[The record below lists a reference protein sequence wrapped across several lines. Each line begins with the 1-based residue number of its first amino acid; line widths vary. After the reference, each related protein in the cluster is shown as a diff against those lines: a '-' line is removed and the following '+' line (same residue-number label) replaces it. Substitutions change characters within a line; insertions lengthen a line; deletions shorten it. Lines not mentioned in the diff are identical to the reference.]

1 MPRVN
6 PEIDVQL
13 LLGLRQ
19 PPIAIGFLQSVPAGL
34 PRWDGP
40 ALAAGCGF
48 WPQAMAGRSF
58 YTLASDHFNCAVGC
72 HTHRLELSPERA
84 GELGQAIGLMT
95 DCGYIAPEEVA
106 GIPVLASTPRA
117 VAYGP
122 ADNPGFAADVVLIAA
137 QPAQAMLL
145 YEAALLAG
153 AGNPLTNVL
162 GRPACAVLPLTVQSG
177 TASASFGCKGNRVN
191 SDLPD
196 SEMYLS
202 IPAAKWGA
210 VKLALTAKVEA
221 NANMGHYYLEKRAA
235 IAAA

>member
-162 GRPACAVLPLTVQSG
+162 GRPA
-177 TASASFGCKGNRVN
+177 
-191 SDLPD
+191 
-196 SEMYLS
+196 
-202 IPAAKWGA
+202 
-210 VKLALTAKVEA
+210 
-221 NANMGHYYLEKRAA
+221 
-235 IAAA
+235 

>member
-106 GIPVLASTPRA
+106 VIPVLASTPRA

-153 AGNPLTNVL
+153 AGNALTNAL

-210 VKLALTAKVEA
+210 VKLTLTAKVEA
-221 NANMGHYYLEKRAA
+221 NANVGHYYLEKRAA

>member
-1 MPRVN
+1 MSRLN
-6 PEIDVQL
+6 PEPEVQM

-48 WPQAMAGRSF
+48 WPQAAAGRSF

-95 DCGYIAPEEVA
+95 ECGYLAPEEVA
-106 GIPVLASTPRA
+106 GIPMLASTPRA

-122 ADNPGFAADVVLIAA
+122 ADNPGFAADVILIA
-137 QPAQAMLL
+137 AQAMLL
-145 YEAALLAG
+145 NEAALQAG
-153 AGNPLTNVL
+153 AGNPLTNAL
-162 GRPACAVLPLTVQSG
+162 GRPACAVLPLSVASG

-202 IPAAKWGA
+202 IPAAKWHA
-210 VKLALTAKVEA
+210 VKLALAAKLAA
-221 NANMGHYYLEKRAA
+221 NATMGHYYIEKRAA
-235 IAAA
+235 VAAA

>member
-13 LLGLRQ
+13 LLGLRH

-106 GIPVLASTPRA
+106 GILVLASTPRA

-145 YEAALLAG
+145 YEAAVLAG

>member
-1 MPRVN
+1 MARVN

-19 PPIAIGFLQSVPAGL
+19 PPIAIGFLQSVPVGL

-48 WPQAMAGRSF
+48 WPEAMAGRSF

-84 GELGQAIGLMT
+84 AELGQAIGLMT

-210 VKLALTAKVEA
+210 VKSVLTAKVEA